1 MTWPWVSTAPVL
13 VTTSEPACAGLNAW
27 SGSSAAARAA
37 AHSPFTCSARAR
49 QAAGARRPA
58 WAAPSA
64 SAANPCRASAMMP
77 VAPSRSAS
85 RGVTLMLA
93 NRTAGL
99 ANSDCEAVAKSVSRA
114 PTVSTRSASRAS
126 ALAAGVPSRPMP
138 PICHQARCCTAP
150 FPAKVSTT
158 GMPAEEA
165 RRSSS
170 AVAPE

>member
-1 MTWPWVSTAPVL
+1 MSWPWVSTASVL
-13 VTTSEPACAGLNAW
+13 ATTSGPACAGLNSR

-37 AHSPFTCSARAR
+37 AHSALTCSARAR

-64 SAANPCRASAMMP
+64 SAASACRASAMMP

-85 RGVTLMLA
+85 RGLTLTLA
-93 NRTAGL
+93 NRTPGL
-99 ANSDCEAVAKSVSRA
+99 ANSDCDAVAKSVSRV
-114 PTVSTRSASRAS
+114 PTVSTRSASRARL
-126 ALAAGVPSRPMP
+126 LAAGVPSSPMP
-138 PICHQARCCTAP
+138 PICHQGRCWTAP
-150 FPAKVSTT
+150 LPAKVSST
-158 GMPAEEA
+158 GMPTVPA

>member
-1 MTWPWVSTAPVL
+1 M
-13 VTTSEPACAGLNAW
+13 PAL
-27 SGSSAAARAA
+27 
-37 AHSPFTCSARAR
+37 
-49 QAAGARRPA
+49 
-58 WAAPSA
+58 AAPSA
-64 SAANPCRASAMMP
+64 SAASACLASATMP

-85 RGVTLMLA
+85 RGLTLTLA

-99 ANSDCEAVAKSVSRA
+99 ANSECEAVAKSVSRA
-114 PTVSTRSASRAS
+114 PTVSTRSASRAR

-150 FPAKVSTT
+150 LPAKVSST
-158 GMPAEEA
+158 GTPTAPA